1 MLGFKWGFAVTC
13 ADARMDARE
22 GEMKR
27 LVLGL
32 ALMAGGAVMP
42 AMAAVDVGAYVK
54 RDAFDQIKISPGGE
68 YYAATVPQEDRSILV
83 VIDRATTKV
92 TGSFKLPVDNYVAD
106 FRWVNKDRLVISVA
120 KKFGLLDSPQLTG
133 ELFAI
138 GANGSKPEMLIG
150 YRVNDGGLGTTIKPK
165 KDNQNIWGY
174 LVDSPPVD
182 DKSVLVSTQPYG
194 SEDPWSSVQRLDV
207 YTGRLTRVAKTPVQ
221 AARFQT
227 DNKGVIRFV
236 KGSSADNVRRLYYRA
251 GEGAEWEMLSYE
263 SDSQGAEDPVGF
275 SADDKTAYL
284 LVEQVEG
291 PDALVAMD
299 METRKRTVILR
310 DDDVDP
316 NTHPHTQT
324 HDGVIYRNGTRVP
337 VGVYF
342 MDGKPR
348 TAFLDEKSPEARL
361 QRGLEAA
368 FPGDDVVITSQTAD
382 GRLALVS
389 VSSDRNPG
397 DFYLFDTV
405 AKKAA
410 HVVARREWLDP
421 EQQAP
426 MQPVKLAARDGLALH
441 GYLTTPKG
449 SSGKGL
455 PLVVMPHGGPFGVT
469 DEWEF
474 NDEAQMLAAAGY
486 AVLQLNYRGSG
497 GYGRAFRGAG
507 AQEWGGAM
515 QDDLTD
521 ATKWAIEQGIAD
533 KNRICL
539 YGASYGGYA
548 ALMGVAKEQGLY
560 KCAAGYVG
568 VYDLPKRKND
578 LHGHSARAGNWASD
592 WMGKN
597 EQLASLSPN
606 RMADRIKVPVFLAAG
621 GEDENVPIEHS
632 KMMEAALRKAG
643 VPVETLYYDTEGHG
657 FYKPEHQKEFYT
669 RLLAFLSRHLGGSL
683 AMTTGPGTDS
693 AK

>member
-1 MLGFKWGFAVTC
+1 
-13 ADARMDARE
+13 
-22 GEMKR
+22 MKR

-32 ALMAGGAVMP
+32 VLMAGGAVMP

-54 RDAFDQIKISPGGE
+54 RDAFDQLKISPGGE

-83 VIDRATTKV
+83 VIERATTKV

-106 FRWVNKDRLVISVA
+106 FRWVNNDRLVISVA
-120 KKFGLLDSPQLTG
+120 KKFGLLDEPQPTG

-150 YRVNDGGLGTTIKPK
+150 YRVNDGGAGTTIKPK
-165 KDNQNIWGY
+165 KDNMNVWGR
-174 LVDSPPVD
+174 LVDSLPAD
-182 DKSVLVSTQPYG
+182 DKSVLVSTQPYE
-194 SEDPWSSVQRLDV
+194 SEDPWSSAQLLDV
-207 YTGRLTRVAKTPVQ
+207 YTGRLTRVAKAPVRG
-221 AARFQT
+221 AWFQT
-227 DNKGVIRFV
+227 DNKGVVRFV
-236 KGSSADNVRRLYYRA
+236 TGSSSDNISRLYYRVGDA
-251 GEGAEWEMLSYE
+251 AEWELLSYE
-263 SDSQGAEDPVGF
+263 SDTKGAEHPVGF
-275 SADDKTAYL
+275 SADDKIAYL
-284 LVEQVEG
+284 LVREQNG
-291 PDALVAMD
+291 PDTLVAMD
-299 METRKRTVILR
+299 LETRKRTEVLR

-316 NTHPHTQT
+316 A
-324 HDGVIYRNGTRVP
+324 GVIYRNGTRTP
-337 VGVYF
+337 VGLYF

-361 QRGLEAA
+361 QHGLEAA

-426 MQPVKLAARDGLALH
+426 MQPIKLVARDGLPLH

-449 SSGKGL
+449 STGKGL
-455 PLVVMPHGGPFGVT
+455 PLVVMPHGGPFGVQ
-469 DEWEF
+469 DVWEF
-474 NDEAQMLAAAGY
+474 NDEAQMLSAAGY
-486 AVLQLNYRGSG
+486 AVLQLNYRGSS
-497 GYGRAFRGAG
+497 GYGRAFKVAG

-521 ATKWAIEQGIAD
+521 ATRWAIAQGIAD

-548 ALMGVAKEQGLY
+548 SLMGVAKEQGLY

-578 LHGHSARAGNWASD
+578 LHSDSARKGNWAAD

-597 EQLASLSPN
+597 EQLAALSPN
-606 RMADRIKVPVFLAAG
+606 HMADRIKVPVFLAAG

-643 VPVETLYYDTEGHG
+643 TPVETLYYDTEGHG